1 MPMDKIKILL
11 SGANG
16 KMGHAIR
23 TLCEGRDDCEI
34 VAGLDVNLQP
44 EAPFPVF
51 QHPGECT
58 VKADVVI
65 DFSHPNMLT
74 PLLCYCR
81 EKKLPAVLATTGYSP
96 EQAAEIRAAAADI
109 PVFFTA
115 NMSLGVNLLA
125 SLCEKAA
132 AVLGHDF
139 DIEIIEKHHNQK
151 IDAPSGT
158 ALMLAERIS
167 GALEKKPQY
176 IYDRHSERRRRRR
189 DEIGLHAVR
198 GGTIVG
204 EHEVLFAGP
213 DETLSIT
220 HAAASKQVFAVG
232 AINAALFLAKKPAG
246 LYDMGALVV

>member
-1 MPMDKIKILL
+1 MEKVKILL
-11 SGANG
+11 FGANG

-23 TLCEGRDDCEI
+23 ALCEGREDCEI
-34 VAGLDVNLQP
+34 VAGVDVNT
-44 EAPFPVF
+44 EAAAPFPLYAK
-51 QHPGECT
+51 PEDCT
-58 VKADVVI
+58 VKANVAI
-65 DFSHPNMLT
+65 DFSHPSALNG
-74 PLLCYCR
+74 LLAYCR
-81 EKKLPAVLATTGYSP
+81 DRRLPVVLATTGYTP
-96 EQAAEIRAAAADI
+96 EQVAEIHAAGGDI

-167 GALEKKPQY
+167 GALDKKPQY
-176 IYDRHSERRRRRR
+176 VYDRHSERRRRRK

-204 EHEVLFAGP
+204 EHEVLFAGE
-213 DETLSIT
+213 DETITLS
-220 HAAASKQVFAVG
+220 HAATSKRVFAVG
-232 AINAALFLAKKPAG
+232 AINAALFLAGKAAG
-246 LYDMGALVV
+246 LYNMGDLVV